1 MGDWQDWVGRSE
13 TREDVLTAG
22 LVARHRAT
30 LNAPAGDAP
39 LPGIH
44 WCLCL
49 PDAPMDAL
57 GEDGHPRRVGLPTGK
72 AEGPVDRPTEQ
83 AQDNRDKL
91 GGFLPPIALPRRMWA
106 SSKVEFLA
114 PIGVGAAVRRTSR
127 ILSINEKS
135 GSSGALA
142 FVDVE
147 HASFVG
153 GNIAVRE
160 VQTLVYRAA
169 NAAVPAFIAPRTG
182 AADVAAREWDEHLVL
197 TPDSAQLFRY
207 SALTFNSH
215 RIHYDLPYAREVEGY
230 AGLVVHGPLT
240 ASLLLQFATQRFGAI
255 ARLAFR
261 GQSPAFCG
269 EALTLVARRE
279 GASITL
285 GALGPD
291 GTVAVKAEALL
302 A

>member
-1 MGDWQDWVGRSE
+1 
-13 TREDVLTAG
+13 
-22 LVARHRAT
+22 
-30 LNAPAGDAP
+30 
-39 LPGIH
+39 
-44 WCLCL
+44 
-49 PDAPMDAL
+49 MDAL

-72 AEGPVDRPTEQ
+72 TG
-83 AQDNRDKL
+83 DNGQIQ

-106 SSKVEFLA
+106 SSKVAFLA
-114 PIGVGAAVRRTSR
+114 PIDVGAAVRRTST
-127 ILSINEKS
+127 ILSINEKH

-142 FVDVE
+142 FVDIE

-153 GNIAVRE
+153 DNIAVRE

-169 NAAVPAFIAPRTG
+169 NAAAPAFIAPRAG
-182 AADVAAREWDEHLVL
+182 AADVAAGEWDEHLVL
-197 TPDSAQLFRY
+197 TPDSPQLFRY

-255 ARLAFR
+255 ARFAFR

-269 EALTLVARRE
+269 EALTLVARRD
-279 GASITL
+279 GADIIL

-291 GTVAVKAEALL
+291 GAMAMRAEASLS
-302 A
+302 

>member
-1 MGDWQDWVGRSE
+1 MGDWQDWIGRSE

-72 AEGPVDRPTEQ
+72 AEDRVGLPTGK
-83 AQDNRDKL
+83 AGDNGHTP

-106 SSKVEFLA
+106 SSKVEFLT
-114 PIGVGAAVRRTSR
+114 PIDVGAAVRRTST

-142 FVDVE
+142 FVDIE

-153 GNIAVRE
+153 DKIAVRE

-169 NAAVPAFIAPRTG
+169 NAAAPAFIAPRGG
-182 AADVAAREWDEHLVL
+182 AAELMANEWDEHLVL
-197 TPDSAQLFRY
+197 TPDSPQLFRY

-255 ARLAFR
+255 ARFAFR
-261 GQSPAFCG
+261 GQSPAYCG
-269 EALTLVARRE
+269 EALTLVARRD
-279 GASITL
+279 GADIML

-291 GTVAVKAEALL
+291 GAMAMRAEASLN
-302 A
+302 